1 MKNPEDNCWSPEE
14 FTMRLRAVGENSY
27 HDQHPFHVLMN
38 GGKLGRRQLQGWVA
52 NRFYYQIQIPIKDAA
67 ILSNCPEREIRRAWI
82 QRILDHDGSQ
92 GDEGGIEKWLRLGEA
107 VGLTR
112 EEMLAQL
119 RLLPGVRYAVDAYV
133 NFCRTKPW
141 VEAMAS
147 SLTELF
153 APTLMATRIAAF
165 EKHYPWVKQD
175 GLKYFRGRLTQAP
188 RDADF
193 ALRLVLERCRKREEQ
208 EKMVAALKF
217 KCELLWAML
226 DAMHFAYILNPPKNQ
241 NEPAS

>member
-1 MKNPEDNCWSPEE
+1 MKAHDNNCWSPEE
-14 FTMRLRAVGENSY
+14 FTARLRAVGENSY

-38 GGKLGRRQLQGWVA
+38 DGKLDRHQLQGWVA

-67 ILSNCPEREIRRAWI
+67 ILSNCPERDIRRAWI
-82 QRILDHDGSQ
+82 QRILDHDGTQ

-112 EEMLAQL
+112 EEMLAQA

-153 APTLMATRIAAF
+153 APVLMATRIAAF
-165 EKHYPWVKQD
+165 EKHYPWVKHD

-193 ALRLVLERCRKREEQ
+193 ALRLVLERCRNREEQ
-208 EKMVAALKF
+208 ERMVAALKF

-226 DAMHFAYILNPPKNQ
+226 DAMHFAYILNPKNHD
-241 NEPAS
+241 EPAS

>member
-1 MKNPEDNCWSPEE
+1 
-14 FTMRLRAVGENSY
+14 
-27 HDQHPFHVLMN
+27 
-38 GGKLGRRQLQGWVA
+38 
-52 NRFYYQIQIPIKDAA
+52 
-67 ILSNCPEREIRRAWI
+67 
-82 QRILDHDGSQ
+82 
-92 GDEGGIEKWLRLGEA
+92 
-107 VGLTR
+107 
-112 EEMLAQL
+112 MLAQA

-153 APTLMATRIAAF
+153 APVLMATRIAAF
-165 EKHYPWVKQD
+165 EKHYPWVKHD

-193 ALRLVLERCRKREEQ
+193 ALRLVLERCRNREEQ
-208 EKMVAALKF
+208 ERMVAALKF

-226 DAMHFAYILNPPKNQ
+226 DAMHFAYILNPKNHD
-241 NEPAS
+241 EPAS

>member
-1 MKNPEDNCWSPEE
+1 M
-14 FTMRLRAVGENSY
+14 
-27 HDQHPFHVLMN
+27 
-38 GGKLGRRQLQGWVA
+38 
-52 NRFYYQIQIPIKDAA
+52 
-67 ILSNCPEREIRRAWI
+67 
-82 QRILDHDGSQ
+82 
-92 GDEGGIEKWLRLGEA
+92 
-107 VGLTR
+107 
-112 EEMLAQL
+112 

-153 APTLMATRIAAF
+153 APVLMATRIAAF

-175 GLKYFRGRLTQAP
+175 GLRYFRGRLTQAP
-188 RDADF
+188 RDTEF
-193 ALRLVLERCRKREEQ
+193 TLRFVIERSRTREEQ

-226 DAMHFAYILNPPKNQ
+226 DAMHFAYILNPKNPDEQ
-241 NEPAS
+241 SF